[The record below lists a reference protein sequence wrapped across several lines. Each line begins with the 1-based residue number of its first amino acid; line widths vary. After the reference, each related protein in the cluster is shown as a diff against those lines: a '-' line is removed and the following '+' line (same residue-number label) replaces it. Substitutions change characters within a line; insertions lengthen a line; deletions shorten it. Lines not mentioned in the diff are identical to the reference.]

1 MPQTPQINKLSRLK
15 SYSYTF
21 KFIIIG
27 ESGVGKTCL
36 LLQFTDKRY
45 RTTHQA
51 TVGVEFGVGYVDI
64 PVAGT
69 CKLQCWDTAGQERF
83 RSIARSYYRGAAG
96 VLLVYAINDQKS
108 FDNLTPWLED
118 ARSYAESDLVVVL
131 VGNKC
136 DLAKERK
143 VSYATGQA
151 FADYHG
157 LYFMETS
164 AVTGQMVDE
173 AFAATAKLIYHQ
185 LNDKDRPGGAGASI
199 GNRDADSQNAYL
211 NNGIRL
217 GGGASQ
223 GQPFESN
230 EPCCK

>member
-1 MPQTPQINKLSRLK
+1 M
-15 SYSYTF
+15 
-21 KFIIIG
+21 
-27 ESGVGKTCL
+27 GKTCL

-45 RTTHQA
+45 RITHQA

-64 PVAGT
+64 PAAGT
-69 CKLQCWDTAGQERF
+69 VKLQCWDTAGQERF

-108 FDNLTPWLED
+108 FDNLIPWLDD
-118 ARSYAESDLVVVL
+118 ARSHAEPDLVVVL

-136 DLAKERK
+136 DLASQRK
-143 VSYATGQA
+143 VSYETGQA

-185 LNDKDRPGGAGASI
+185 LSDKERPECEPAVPGMASEDRGAAL
-199 GNRDADSQNAYL
+199 YL
-211 NNGIRL
+211 SNGIRL
-217 GGGASQ
+217 SEDVSQ
-223 GQPFESN
+223 NRYSKRVQQES
-230 EPCCK
+230 CCK